1 MSFAQ
6 LQSYLYAFVGE
17 LFMTQGVEA
26 TAQAYGILSDDWVEV
41 MDQAVAIEMNNFF
54 A

>member
-1 MSFAQ
+1 MNFSD
-6 LQSYLYAFVGE
+6 LQFYLYSLVGD
-17 LFMTQGVEA
+17 LLATQGVDA
-26 TAQAYGILSDDWVEV
+26 TAQAYGILSNDWVEV